1 MTWPFSLFCLGSST
15 ADKHIL
21 LDFPR
26 NGLGWISR
34 IVHKFLIGLDTFKA
48 LGHCARNQFVTRLS
62 KIKLFSSVC
71 KFFKINLLSSPLS
84 KLFHRLLP
92 NPFLK
97 QVMAPEL
104 AHLSMIMMRS
114 NWWHRLRWKKEK
126 LILIDLHLD
135 LFSLHRL
142 CTLRKTKYNVQPR
155 YLHTDRANC
164 VAGPGGEGQSIKD
177 TDFKWWTSA

>member
-1 MTWPFSLFCLGSST
+1 MKWLKNLMTWLFSLFCLDSFN

-26 NGLGWISR
+26 NGLGWFSR
-34 IVHKFLIGLDTFKA
+34 IVHKLLIGLDTFKA
-48 LGHCARNQFVTRLS
+48 LGHCARNQFVSRLS
-62 KIKLFSSVC
+62 KIKLFSSLC
-71 KFFKINLLSSPLS
+71 KFFKINLFSSPLS

-97 QVMAPEL
+97 QVMAPQL

-135 LFSLHRL
+135 LFSFHGL
-142 CTLRKTKYNVQPR
+142 CTLLEDQVQCSTTVFA
-155 YLHTDRANC
+155 Y
-164 VAGPGGEGQSIKD
+164 GPGQLCCRARGWRSKY
-177 TDFKWWTSA
+177 

>member
-1 MTWPFSLFCLGSST
+1 MKWLKNLMTWLFSLFCLDSFN

-26 NGLGWISR
+26 NGLGWFSR
-34 IVHKFLIGLDTFKA
+34 IVHKLLIGLDTFKA
-48 LGHCARNQFVTRLS
+48 LGHCARNQFVSRLS
-62 KIKLFSSVC
+62 KIKLFSSLC

-97 QVMAPEL
+97 QVMAPQF
-104 AHLSMIMMRS
+104 AHLSMVMMRS
-114 NWWHRLRWKKEK
+114 SLWHLLRWMSKEK

-135 LFSLHRL
+135 LFSFHRL
-142 CTLRKTKYNVQPR
+142 CTLLEDQVQCSTR
-155 YLHTDRANC
+155 VFAY
-164 VAGPGGEGQSIKD
+164 GPGQLCCWGWRSKY
-177 TDFKWWTSA
+177 